1 MYCPRCD
8 APARPLECGD
18 CHAIICK
25 QCGSPLERT
34 DELGIG

>member
-8 APARPLECGD
+8 GEARPIECGD
-18 CHAIICK
+18 CHAVICSR
-25 QCGSPLERT
+25 CGTPLERM